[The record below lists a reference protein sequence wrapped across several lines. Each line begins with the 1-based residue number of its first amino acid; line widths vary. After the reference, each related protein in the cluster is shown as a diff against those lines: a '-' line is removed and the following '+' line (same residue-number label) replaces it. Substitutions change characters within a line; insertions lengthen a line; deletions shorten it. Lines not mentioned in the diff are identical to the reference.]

1 MTRCVSSE
9 LAIPKDQASVDLS
22 DVSANDQAQSVL
34 VTVLMP
40 CLNEARTLAACIEQ
54 AHAGCQAALAQ
65 RAHSPGNA
73 SHAGSTGRD
82 ATHSDGASGAES
94 ELTYEISIA
103 ESTYFKH

>member
-9 LAIPKDQASVDLS
+9 LAIPTDPPLIAPTG
-22 DVSANDQAQSVL
+22 VSANDQAPSVF

-54 AHAGCQAALAQ
+54 AHAGCQAALDQ
-65 RAHSPGNA
+65 RTHSPGNA

-82 ATHSDGASGAES
+82 ATHSDGC
-94 ELTYEISIA
+94 TR
-103 ESTYFKH
+103 